1 MNRIGK
7 GGCMSAVTSDL
18 LEQVDQL
25 LSRPNQVWLMGAGI
39 SKDAGLPLMGRL
51 TTRVLQESA
60 GTPYEQVL
68 KDLLEELPENAHIE
82 HVLSQ
87 LGDYTSLADRG
98 RTKEVAIK
106 GNTYDIPTL
115 ENAHNQ
121 IALSIANVIR
131 WGDKEEGN
139 GEWTAGTRDN
149 PVVSID
155 HHLRFV
161 RALFGRRQAGLSERR
176 KPLHVFTTNYDT
188 LIEDALSLAH
198 LTYWDGFS
206 GGAIAF
212 RTHRYGKLAP
222 DNGYRAVV
230 VKLHGSIDWF
240 LSEDGTVL
248 RVRDSDAYPPNR
260 GRVLIYPQATKYVA
274 TQRDPFASQF
284 SLFRQALST
293 GENVLA
299 ICGYSFGDDHVNQ
312 EIELALSSAE
322 NKTTLVAF
330 CLQGGGLPAIIQS
343 WLASDWGKRVYILT
357 ERGLY
362 ADKQGPLFPAKDG
375 DSRSWWTFDGM
386 TAFLESGKEGIE

>member
-1 MNRIGK
+1 MA
-7 GGCMSAVTSDL
+7 AVNSDL

-51 TTRVLQESA
+51 TTRVLEESV
-60 GTPYEQVL
+60 GKPCEQIL
-68 KDLLEELPENAHIE
+68 KDLLDELPANAHIE
-82 HVLSQ
+82 HVMSQ
-87 LGDYTSLADRG
+87 LGDYATLAERG
-98 RTKEVAIK
+98 RSKEVVIS
-106 GNTYDIPTL
+106 GNTYDAPSL
-115 ENAHNQ
+115 EEAHND
-121 IALSIANVIR
+121 IAANIATIIR
-131 WGDKEEGN
+131 WGDREEHN
-139 GEWTAGTRDN
+139 NQWTVGTRDE

-176 KPLHVFTTNYDT
+176 KPLHIFTTNYDT

-206 GGAIAF
+206 GGAVAF
-212 RTHRYGKLAP
+212 RSHRYGQHAP
-222 DNGYRAVV
+222 DNGCRAVV

-248 RVRDSDAYPPNR
+248 RVRDSDAYPPNK
-260 GRVLIYPQATKYVA
+260 GRVLIYPQATKYIA

-284 SLFRQALST
+284 SLLRHALSS

-312 EIELALSSAE
+312 EIELAISTTE

-330 CLQGGGLPAIIQS
+330 CLEAGGLPNVITR
-343 WLASDWGKRVYILT
+343 WLASSWGKRVYVLT

-362 ADKQGPLFPAKDG
+362 AGKQGPLFARTDG
-375 DSRSWWTFDGM
+375 ADRNWWKFDGM

>member
-1 MNRIGK
+1 MF
-7 GGCMSAVTSDL
+7 AVNSDL

-25 LSRPNQVWLMGAGI
+25 LSRPNQIWLMGAGI
-39 SKDAGLPLMGRL
+39 SKDSGLPLMGRL
-51 TTRVLQESA
+51 TARVLQESI
-60 GTPYEQVL
+60 GKPHEQIL
-68 KDLLEELPENAHIE
+68 KDLLAELPEHAHIE

-87 LGDYTSLADRG
+87 LGDYITLTNRG
-98 RTKEVAIK
+98 RTKEAVIK
-106 GNTYDIPTL
+106 GKTYDIPTL
-115 ENAHNQ
+115 ENTYNH
-121 IALSIANVIR
+121 IAVSIANVIR
-131 WGDKEEGN
+131 WGDKEEITGN
-139 GEWTAGTRDN
+139 WTTGTREN

-161 RALFGRRQAGLSERR
+161 TALFGRRQAGLSERR
-176 KPLHVFTTNYDT
+176 KPLHLFTTNYDT

-212 RTHRYGKLAP
+212 RTHRYGKPAP
-222 DNGYRAVV
+222 DSGYRALV

-248 RVRDSDAYPPNR
+248 RVRDSDAYPPKG

-284 SLFRQALST
+284 SIFRQALST

-312 EIELALSSAE
+312 EIELALSSIE

-330 CLQGGGLPAIIQS
+330 CFEGDGLPAIIQS
-343 WLASDWGKRVYILT
+343 WLASDWGKRVYVLT

-362 ADKQGPLFPAKDG
+362 AGEQGPLFPAKG
-375 DSRSWWTFDGM
+375 EGNRNWWKFDGM
-386 TAFLESGKEGIE
+386 TSFLESGKEGID

>member
-1 MNRIGK
+1 MAAIN
-7 GGCMSAVTSDL
+7 SDL

-25 LSRPNQVWLMGAGI
+25 LSRPNQVWLTGAGI

-60 GTPYEQVL
+60 GKLYEQIL
-68 KDLLEELPENAHIE
+68 KDLLDELPENAHIE

-87 LGDYTSLADRG
+87 LGDYTTLADRS
-98 RTKEVAIK
+98 RSKEVIIK
-106 GNTYDIPTL
+106 GKTYNIPTL
-115 ENAHNQ
+115 EDAHNQ
-121 IALSIANVIR
+121 IAVSIANVIR
-131 WGDKEEGN
+131 WGDKEDGADK
-139 GEWTAGTRDN
+139 WTTGTRDK

-155 HHLRFV
+155 QHLRFV

-176 KPLHVFTTNYDT
+176 KPLHIFTTNYDT

-198 LTYWDGFS
+198 LTYWDGFY

-212 RTHRYGKLAP
+212 RAHRFGKLAP
-222 DNGYRAVV
+222 ESGYRAIV

-240 LSEDGTVL
+240 LSEDGSVL
-248 RVRDSDAYPPNR
+248 RVRDSDAYPPNK

-284 SLFRQALST
+284 SLFRQALAT

-299 ICGYSFGDDHVNQ
+299 ICGYSFGDDHINQ
-312 EIELALSSAE
+312 EIELALSSKD

-330 CLQGGGLPAIIQS
+330 CLQGNGLPSAVQS
-343 WLASDWGKRVYILT
+343 WLASDWGKRVYVLT

-362 ADKQGPLFPAKDG
+362 AGKQGPLFPPKG
-375 DSRSWWTFDGM
+375 GGTHNWWKFDGM
-386 TAFLESGKEGIE
+386 TAFLESGKEGVE